1 MAVISRLLA
10 FSLIPITSVLGASI
24 PWTSDAGPRAA
35 IAVKLSP
42 STLQAR
48 STTSGAE
55 IVQGLVRGAQKTTLA
70 KRDVDFKVEP
80 LITTLSSAQI
90 DELIARAKKHTPS
103 YEPADFGSWYRV
115 IFDSNAPLP
124 GKQDAEVGDLLKA
137 LGVKDEVASVQP
149 LGGSTKLPAVNPVD
163 DPLYVF
169 QSYLKAAPFGI
180 EARYA
185 WNFPGGDGSNT
196 RVIDIERGWKLDHED
211 LAAKNIT
218 LLAGMNVRD
227 RFDFNYPHGT
237 AVLGEMLM
245 VDNGVGGVGVAPGAA
260 GGVVGIQ
267 RTVGGGP
274 VENPPEA
281 ILEAVSFSSFGD
293 VILLEM
299 QAGDEFG
306 NLWPIEIND
315 AEFAAIQLAVAAGVT
330 VIEPAANGGM
340 NMDLPVTRVGDPVP
354 KSLLA
359 VGHAQFRDSGAVIV
373 GAGSSVVPRTR
384 LSFSNYGSRVDVH
397 AWGHNIRTTSVD
409 VPAYTDAYADFD
421 GTSGAAPI
429 IAGAALVMQGI
440 VKVRTGGKLT
450 PAALRTRIKIGGT
463 DSATPWTD
471 KIGVMPNLKNLIDWW
486 QLNYL

>member
-10 FSLIPITSVLGASI
+10 FSLLPITSVFGASI
-24 PWTSDAGPRAA
+24 PWTPDAGPRAA

-42 STLQAR
+42 ATLQAR

-80 LITTLSSAQI
+80 LITSLSSAQI

-103 YEPADFGSWYRV
+103 YEPENFGSWYKV
-115 IFDSNAPLP
+115 VFDSGSPLP
-124 GKQDAEVGDLLKA
+124 GKQDSEVGDLLKA
-137 LGVKDEVASVQP
+137 LGGKDEVASVQS
-149 LGGSTKLPAVNPVD
+149 LGSSTKLPTVSPSD
-163 DPLYVF
+163 DPEYVD
-169 QSYLKAAPFGI
+169 QGYLKAAPGGI
-180 EARYA
+180 EATYA
-185 WNFPGGDGSNT
+185 WGFPGGDGATT
-196 RVIDIERGWKLDHED
+196 RVIDVERGWKLDHED
-211 LAAKNIT
+211 LVAKNIT

-274 VENPPEA
+274 QENGPEA

-299 QAGDEFG
+299 QAGDEFN

-330 VIEPAANGGM
+330 VIEPAGNGGM
-340 NMDLPVTRVGDPVP
+340 NLDLPVTRFGDPVP

-359 VGHAQFRDSGAVIV
+359 VGHADFRDSGAILV
-373 GAGSSVVPRTR
+373 GAGSSAVPRTR
-384 LSFSNYGSRVDVH
+384 LAFSNYGARVDVH
-397 AWGHNIRTTSVD
+397 AWGHNIRTTSVN
-409 VPAYTDAYADFD
+409 VPAYTDAYGDFD

-440 VKVRTGGKLT
+440 VKVRTGGKLG

-471 KIGVMPNLKNLIDWW
+471 KIGVMPNLKNLVDWW